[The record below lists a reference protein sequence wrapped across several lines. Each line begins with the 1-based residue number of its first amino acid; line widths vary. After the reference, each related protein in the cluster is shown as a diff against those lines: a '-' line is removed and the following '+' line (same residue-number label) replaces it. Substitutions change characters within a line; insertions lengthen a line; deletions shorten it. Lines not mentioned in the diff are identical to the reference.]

1 MAGTME
7 FGRMTA
13 VLAAGDTVRSASVL
27 TGLAMTVSGIGFKL
41 AVVPSTARLAYSI
54 TCASSWR
61 CTRLLLGWKTGQ
73 P

>member
-1 MAGTME
+1 MAGAVE
-7 FGRMTA
+7 FGRMTT

-27 TGLAMTVSGIGFKL
+27 TRPAMTVTGIGFKL

-54 TCASSWR
+54 TCASSWC